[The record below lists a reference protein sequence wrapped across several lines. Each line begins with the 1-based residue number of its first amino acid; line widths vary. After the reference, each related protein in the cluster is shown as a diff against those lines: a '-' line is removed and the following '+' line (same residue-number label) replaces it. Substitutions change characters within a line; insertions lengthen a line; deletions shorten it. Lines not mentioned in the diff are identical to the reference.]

1 MHLHLTS
8 LSLHWHGTE
17 LILPKIMYLFMDSSG
32 WYVDNLS
39 TPYNEVNYNG
49 HLVAK
54 GFISMDSPNHKMS
67 TM

>member
-1 MHLHLTS
+1 
-8 LSLHWHGTE
+8 
-17 LILPKIMYLFMDSSG
+17 MDSSG

-67 TM
+67 TMYLGCTEVSFFIP